1 MCVCAW
7 GGGVAG
13 FMVGCICVYNV
24 SEHGHV
30 TNNAFRCLHGEC
42 VSVCLCAVDS
52 KDLCAYMQGVQ
63 KDA

>member
-1 MCVCAW
+1 MCVH
-7 GGGVAG
+7 GE
-13 FMVGCICVYNV
+13 VGLQVSWSAAFVFITV

-52 KDLCAYMQGVQ
+52 KDLCAYLQGVQ